1 MGAGVTE
8 QITSTTSAPPGTIDD
23 RLDRAFPGGRINKL
37 VLPGGR
43 RLVIHRGNGAR
54 LVDHTGREF
63 VDYLL
68 SSGPLILGHN
78 HPHVVEALHRQVELG
93 TTFHLASEPTLALA
107 ERVIDLVPCAEQL
120 RYCSSGSEAT
130 MFALRLARAATG
142 RDAVLKF
149 EGAFHGNHDAALMS
163 LTPTRPPAF
172 PHPER
177 SSTGIPA
184 AAETDVLI
192 APFNDLATAER
203 IVSGHADRLAAV
215 MVEPVQRVISPTPGF
230 LEGLRALC
238 DRYGIVLVFDEVVT
252 GFRLAPGGA
261 QERFG
266 VIPDVCALGKIL
278 GGGLPL
284 AAVAGS
290 IAVMQTAAGTGSTA
304 AYVSGTLS
312 GNPLAAAAGLATLD
326 VLQQPGTYARLDAMA
341 ERISRGLAAA
351 IADAGLTAVV
361 PAVGPIFSVLFTP
374 GMPVDYRGL
383 AAADRELAAGLSGGL
398 IDRGFLYTGTKGYL
412 SLAHSD
418 EEIDRTVEAAHDVA
432 TGLASGEREERS
444 TP

>member
-1 MGAGVTE
+1 MIRRGDGAY
-8 QITSTTSAPPGTIDD
+8 
-23 RLDRAFPGGRINKL
+23 
-37 VLPGGR
+37 
-43 RLVIHRGNGAR
+43 
-54 LVDHTGREF
+54 LVDHSGREL

-78 HPHVVEALHRQVELG
+78 HPHVVEAIHRQLELG
-93 TTFHLASEPTLALA
+93 TTFHLASEPALALA

-120 RYCSSGSEAT
+120 RYCSTGSEAT

-163 LTPTRPPAF
+163 LTPTRPSAF

-184 AAETDVLI
+184 AAEADVLI

-203 IVSGHADRLAAV
+203 IVSGHADRLAAII
-215 MVEPVQRVISPTPGF
+215 VEPVQRVIPPAPGF

-326 VLQQPGTYARLDAMA
+326 VLQQPDTYTRLDAMG
-341 ERISRGLAAA
+341 ERISRGLRSTQLWASLPV
-351 IADAGLTAVV
+351 GVTARM
-361 PAVGPIFSVLFTP
+361 AL
-374 GMPVDYRGL
+374 PVN
-383 AAADRELAAGLSGGL
+383 
-398 IDRGFLYTGTKGYL
+398 
-412 SLAHSD
+412 
-418 EEIDRTVEAAHDVA
+418 A
-432 TGLASGEREERS
+432 TGLPSAGSPNMPLLCPVTRQRDDTREPSRLANVSMVSNFRSVIFDWKSATQALKFSRPATS
-444 TP
+444 TPALVMMKCSVTKRSIA